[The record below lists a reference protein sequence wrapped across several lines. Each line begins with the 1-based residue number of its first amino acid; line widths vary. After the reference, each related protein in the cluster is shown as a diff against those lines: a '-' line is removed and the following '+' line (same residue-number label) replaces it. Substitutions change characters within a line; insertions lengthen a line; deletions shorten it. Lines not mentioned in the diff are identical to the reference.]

1 MKSGGR
7 TGRFRFPPADIARKE
22 EKVKERIARIV
33 GMLALTLFASS
44 LSFAAGTQESQGAEK
59 IGFLVKMPEQTWFQL
74 EWRFA
79 EEAGKEFGFE
89 VIKIGTQDGEKVLAA
104 IDNLA
109 AQKAKGFVI
118 CTPDTKLG
126 PAIMAKANSYKMKV
140 IAVDDRFVKADGSP
154 MTEVAYLGISATK
167 IGETVGAT
175 LWKEFKARGWKV
187 EETGLLAITANE
199 LQTARERV
207 DGAESVL
214 IANGFPKERIFEA
227 PQRTTDI
234 EGGFN
239 AASPVITNNPQ
250 IKNWLVCALNDDS
263 VVGGVRALEGR
274 GFAADRIIGVGING
288 DTTAINEFKKTTP
301 TGFHATV
308 LLAAREHGY
317 ETAKM
322 LYTWIKD
329 GTQPPLDT
337 RTSGT
342 LIDRSNYRDVLTKS
356 GLEALLN

>member
-1 MKSGGR
+1 MK
-7 TGRFRFPPADIARKE
+7 RFAR
-22 EKVKERIARIV
+22 ATC
-33 GMLALTLFASS
+33 LALSTVFAVS
-44 LSFAAGTQESQGAEK
+44 LSFASGAQQGNAKSATPEK

-79 EEAGKEFGFE
+79 EEAGKELGFE

-109 AQKAKGFVI
+109 SQKAKGFVI

-126 PAIMAKANSYKMKV
+126 PAIMARANSYKMKV
-140 IAVDDRFVKADGSP
+140 IAVDDQFIKADGSP
-154 MTEVAYLGISATK
+154 MTEVPYLGISAGK
-167 IGETVGAT
+167 IGESVGAT
-175 LWKEFKARGWKV
+175 LWKEMQARSWKI
-187 EETGLLAITANE
+187 EETGLLAITAKE
-199 LQTARERV
+199 LQTAKERV
-207 DGAESVL
+207 EGAKSVL
-214 IANGFPKERIFEA
+214 LAKGFPANRIFEA

-239 AASPVITNNPQ
+239 AANPVITNNPQ

-274 GFAADRIIGVGING
+274 GFSADKIIGVGING
-288 DTTAINEFKKTTP
+288 DTTAINEFKKATP
-301 TGFHATV
+301 TGFYATV

-322 LYTWIKD
+322 LYKWIAE
-329 GTQPPLDT
+329 GVQPPMDT

-342 LIDRSNYRDVLTKS
+342 LIDRTNYREVLTKS
-356 GLEALLN
+356 GLESML

>member
-1 MKSGGR
+1 MKKS
-7 TGRFRFPPADIARKE
+7 
-22 EKVKERIARIV
+22 IARIACLV
-33 GMLALTLFASS
+33 GLTLFALSP
-44 LSFAAGTQESQGAEK
+44 SFAAGGQEGGASKGGEK

-89 VIKIGTQDGEKVLAA
+89 VVKIGTQDGEKVLAA

-167 IGETVGAT
+167 IGETVGQT
-175 LWKEFKARGWKV
+175 LLSEYKARGWKA

-207 DGAESVL
+207 EGAKSIL
-214 IANGFPKERIFEA
+214 IAAGFAKDKIFEA

-274 GFAADRIIGVGING
+274 GFAADKIIGVGING
-288 DTTAINEFKKTTP
+288 DTTAINEFKKATP

-322 LYTWIKD
+322 LYKWIAE
-329 GTQPPLDT
+329 GVQPPLDT

-342 LIDRSNYRDVLTKS
+342 LIDRKNYKDVLTKS
-356 GLEALLN
+356 GLESLLN